1 MIYFDNAATTFP
13 KPPGLLDKVF
23 NDLNQGMGTP
33 GRGTHAS
40 AKRANDSISIVRK
53 KVARFFGVIDDF
65 RVAFTYSATDALN
78 MAIKGFINEG
88 DRVLI
93 SKMEHNSV
101 LRPLRRLEQD
111 GKIKLDFI
119 ECDMDGYIKWD
130 DFVSKMELNPRLVIV
145 SHASNVTG
153 ALQPIR
159 QIGEFVRKN
168 GAYFLVD
175 AAQTAGVYPIHMS
188 NDFIDLLAFTGHK
201 NLFSL
206 QGVGG
211 LILGERITRLRPWR
225 EGGTGYNSEAE
236 LQPANW
242 PEAFEAGTFN
252 VPGIQSLGY
261 GIDFINEVG
270 MDTIRQKHHY
280 LIEKLWGKLELN
292 DEIILYGPTP
302 DQERVAVISFRV
314 KGWDSE
320 DIGDILNRNYDV
332 FTRTGIQCAPLAH
345 KTIGTIKD
353 GTVRISPGYFSTEED
368 VKVFLRA
375 IKNITA
381 TKVGW
386 E

>member
-1 MIYFDNAATTFP
+1 MMYFDNAATTFP
-13 KPPGLLDKVF
+13 KPPGLLEKVF
-23 NDLNQGMGTP
+23 QDLNEGMGTP
-33 GRGTHAS
+33 GRGTHSS
-40 AKRANDSISIVRK
+40 AKKANDSISQVRK
-53 KVARFFGVIDDF
+53 KVAKFFGVIDDY
-65 RVAFTYSATDALN
+65 RVVFTYSATDALN
-78 MAIKGFINEG
+78 MAIKGFVNEG

-101 LRPLRRLEQD
+101 LRPLRRMELD

-119 ECDMDGYIKWD
+119 ECDSDGYIKWE
-130 DFVSKMELNPRLVIV
+130 DFVEKMKLNPRLVIV
-145 SHASNVTG
+145 SHASNVSG
-153 ALQPIR
+153 AIQPIR

-168 GAYFLVD
+168 GSYFLVD
-175 AAQTAGVYPIHMS
+175 AAQTAGVYPIHMN
-188 NDFIDLLAFTGHK
+188 NDYIDFLAFAGHK
-201 NLFSL
+201 NLYSM

-211 LILGERITRLRPWR
+211 LILGERIERLRSWR

-252 VPGIQSLGY
+252 VPGIISLGY
-261 GIDFINEVG
+261 GIDFILEVG
-270 MDTIRQKHHY
+270 MDKIQQRHHQ
-280 LIEKLWGKLELN
+280 LVEKLWGKLELN

-302 DQERVAVISFRV
+302 EEERCCVISFRV

-320 DIGDILNRNYDV
+320 DIGDILNRNYGV
-332 FTRTGIQCAPLAH
+332 FTRTGIHCAPLAH
-345 KTIGTIKD
+345 KTLGTSKD
-353 GTVRISPGYFSTEED
+353 GTVRISPGYFSTDED
-368 VKVFLRA
+368 LKIFFRA